1 MMPTQLDPAPN
12 QKLLTMKRPLIV
24 KSVRTLVLL
33 ITLGILGSLSRAA
46 EPKVDLLW
54 PNGAPGAKG
63 DAEGDKPT
71 ISIYLPAEG
80 KSTGAAIVV
89 CPGGGYG
96 HLAVDHEGRQVGEWL
111 NSLGVTAF
119 VLKYRHSANGY
130 RHPVPLQDAQ
140 RAIRTV
146 LARAAEWNLDPK
158 RIGILGFSAGGH
170 LASTTGT
177 HFDSGKTDAE
187 DSIDRVS
194 SRPDLMVLVYPVIS
208 FTSEHTHKG
217 SRKNLLGEDPD
228 EKLVQSLSNDT
239 QVTAETPPTFLM
251 HTSADTAV
259 PPENSVL
266 FYLALRKAKVP
277 AEMHIY
283 ETGQHGVGLAQK
295 DPVLSS
301 WPERCADW
309 LQLRGFLE
317 RK

>member
-1 MMPTQLDPAPN
+1 MTQL
-12 QKLLTMKRPLIV
+12 LTA
-24 KSVRTLVLL
+24 SAVRTLVLL
-33 ITLGILGSLSRAA
+33 SAIGLLNSTSAAA
-46 EPKVDLLW
+46 EPKVELLW
-54 PNGAPGAKG
+54 PNGAPGAQG

-80 KSTGAAIVV
+80 KATGAAIVV

-119 VLKYRHSANGY
+119 VLKYRHSASGY

-146 LARAAEWNLDPK
+146 RARASEWKLDPD
-158 RIGILGFSAGGH
+158 RVGILGFSAGGH

-177 HFDSGKTDAE
+177 HFDAGKPDADDVIE
-187 DSIDRVS
+187 RVS
-194 SRPDLMVLVYPVIS
+194 SRPDIMVLVYPVIS
-208 FTSEHTHKG
+208 LTSEHTHKG
-217 SRKNLLGEDPD
+217 SKKNLLGDNPD

-239 QVTAETPPTFLM
+239 QVTPDTPPTFLM

-277 AEMHIY
+277 VEMHIY

-301 WPERCADW
+301 WPGRCADW
-309 LQLRGFLE
+309 LRLRGFLG
-317 RK
+317 KSKH

>member
-1 MMPTQLDPAPN
+1 
-12 QKLLTMKRPLIV
+12 MKRSLVV
-24 KSVRTLVLL
+24 KTFQTLLL
-33 ITLGILGSLSRAA
+33 LVAFALLVSTSTAR
-46 EPKVDLLW
+46 EPNVELLW
-54 PNGAPGAKG
+54 RNGAPGAKG

-71 ISIYLPAEG
+71 ISIYLPEEG
-80 KSTGAAIVV
+80 KATGAAIVV

-130 RHPVPLQDAQ
+130 RHPIPLQDAQ

-146 LARAAEWNLDPK
+146 RARAAEWKLDPK
-158 RIGILGFSAGGH
+158 QIGILGFSAGGH

-177 HFDSGKTDAE
+177 HFDAGKSDANDPIE
-187 DSIDRVS
+187 RVS

-208 FTSEHTHKG
+208 FTSEYTHKG
-217 SRKNLLGEDPD
+217 SRKNLLGDNPD

-239 QVTAETPPTFLM
+239 QVTPDTPPTFLM

-266 FYLALRKAKVP
+266 FYLALRKANVP

-295 DPVLSS
+295 DPVLST
-301 WPERCADW
+301 WPGRCADW
-309 LQLRGFLE
+309 LRLRGFLD
-317 RK
+317 KT

>member
-1 MMPTQLDPAPN
+1 
-12 QKLLTMKRPLIV
+12 MKRLLIV
-24 KSVRTLVLL
+24 KSVRPLIVSIALGQLVS
-33 ITLGILGSLSRAA
+33 TARAA
-46 EPKVDLLW
+46 EPKVELLW

-71 ISIYLPAEG
+71 ISIYLPEQG
-80 KSTGAAIVV
+80 KATGAAIVV

-146 LARAAEWNLDPK
+146 RARAAEWKLDSS
-158 RIGILGFSAGGH
+158 RIGIFGFSAGGH

-177 HFDSGKTDAE
+177 HFDPGKTDADDAIE
-187 DSIDRVS
+187 RVS

-208 FTSEHTHKG
+208 FTTEYTHKG
-217 SRKNLLGEDPD
+217 SRKNLLGENPD

-239 QVTAETPPTFLM
+239 QVSPDTPPTFLM

-266 FYLALRKAKVP
+266 FYLALRKSKVP

-301 WPERCADW
+301 WPARCADW
-309 LQLRGFLE
+309 LRLRGFLE